1 MPLHRT
7 LHQVRCYLPWFLLIH
22 VPIRIILYSTCSS
35 YMSAVT
41 SWLWLSSVRS
51 SHVQQTWIR
60 ERKYDSCMPS
70 YNIRMPC
77 VRPSHLSELFS
88 CSFFFFKKK
97 APLFFGNMVAR
108 YAWVVNSPIKH
119 YNVRLKTRLGT
130 PAHKHNY
137 VAKENVACLHR

>member
-1 MPLHRT
+1 MPLRRT

-22 VPIRIILYSTCSS
+22 VPIRIIYIALAAATCLRSLAGFGFPLFAPAMFNKLGYGNGSTILACLAIILGCPA
-35 YMSAVT
+35 YVH
-41 SWLWLSSVRS
+41 LIFLSCF
-51 SHVQQTWIR
+51 HT
-60 ERKYDSCMPS
+60 
-70 YNIRMPC
+70 
-77 VRPSHLSELFS
+77 H
-88 CSFFFFKKK
+88 FFFPKKK

-119 YNVRLKTRLGT
+119 YNVRLKTMLGT